1 MSNPPFSIR
10 ASSLAALFDCAHRW
24 EAIHIDKMHSPS
36 GRRAG
41 LGTAVHAGA
50 TAYDIARV
58 NQESISVDEACSVF
72 MDELSNQEERID
84 PRIDDLSIKEAQ
96 VIGIKLVSE
105 YCNYIAPKFNY
116 VAVEME
122 TKPFDINCGNG
133 VTIRLTGT
141 LDRARIHSYQGGIG
155 IADIKT
161 GKKAV
166 IKDQK
171 TGQPK
176 ANIAGH
182 GAQIGTYELLY
193 EYTTGD
199 KITAPAGIIGMS
211 TETSHLI
218 AVDSISNAKQ
228 IVTGTDIQ
236 PGLLEF
242 AADMFA
248 SGKFPPNTKSMLC
261 SERYCPRW
269 KSCAYRER

>member
-1 MSNPPFSIR
+1 MSNARFPIR
-10 ASSLAALFDCAHRW
+10 ASSFAQLFDCAHRW
-24 EAIHIDKMHSPS
+24 EAIHIDKMRSPS

-41 LGTAVHAGA
+41 LGTAVHAA
-50 TAYDIARV
+50 TAAYDIARV
-58 NQESISVDEACSVF
+58 NGEPITVDDASYVLKE
-72 MDELSNQEERID
+72 ELRNQEERVD
-84 PRIDDLSIKEAQ
+84 PRIDDLSIKDAE

-105 YCNYIAPKFNY
+105 YCNHIAPKFTY
-116 VAVEME
+116 VAVEMAA
-122 TKPFDINCGNG
+122 KPYPINCGNG
-133 VTIRLTGT
+133 VTIELTGT
-141 LDRARIHSYQGGIG
+141 LDRARVHSYQGGIG

-261 SERYCPRW
+261 SEKYCPRW
-269 KSCAYRER
+269 NTCKFRER